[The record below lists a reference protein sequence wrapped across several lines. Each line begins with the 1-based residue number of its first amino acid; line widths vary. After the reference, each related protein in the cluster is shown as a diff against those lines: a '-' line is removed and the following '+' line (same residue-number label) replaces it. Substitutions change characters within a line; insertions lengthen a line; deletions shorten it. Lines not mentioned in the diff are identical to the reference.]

1 MNLGINEQKE
11 SLFSFAKLNAIT
23 CGDQDAMRHFNQ
35 VFIQETLSHDLNSL
49 KESVEKRDYAE
60 VNRVAHKMK
69 SSIDLYCIDSVSEEI
84 RKIEDLAAMDEEL
97 DKIPEILSL
106 IEPRLIRV
114 REEITALL

>member
-1 MNLGINEQKE
+1 MNLEVNEPNE
-11 SLFSFAKLNAIT
+11 SLFSFAKLNSIT

-35 VFIQETLSHDLNSL
+35 VFIEETLSLDLNTL
-49 KESVEKRDYAE
+49 KKSVEKKDYAE

-97 DKIPEILSL
+97 DKIPEILSN
-106 IEPRLIRV
+106 IEPKLARV